1 MIPTDITMN
10 HLYLVYLFNQD
21 GLIEIQYLFYQGVL
35 VKIDK
40 KRHHHTIKTNN
51 ANPSQLLKR
60 TLFYINRLYI
70 IENMFKHS

>member
-10 HLYLVYLFNQD
+10 NLYLVYLFNQD

-40 KRHHHTIKTNN
+40 KDITT
-51 ANPSQLLKR
+51 QLKQTMQILVS
-60 TLFYINRLYI
+60 Y
-70 IENMFKHS
+70 

>member
-10 HLYLVYLFNQD
+10 NLYLVYLFNQD

-51 ANPSQLLKR
+51 ANPSQLLKHVHCS
-60 TLFYINRLYI
+60 I
-70 IENMFKHS
+70 